1 MVAGETIVIRNARV
15 TTEGHVTRRPE
26 FVFVG
31 PDIKEAIVQ
40 KLVTRVTLETA
51 VDSSVHVRQI
61 RLVTT

>member
-1 MVAGETIVIRNARV
+1 MVAGETVVIRNARV

-26 FVFVG
+26 VVFVG
-31 PDIKEAIVQ
+31 LDIKGRIVQ

-61 RLVTT
+61 RPVTT

>member
-1 MVAGETIVIRNARV
+1 MIRDARV

-26 FVFVG
+26 VVFVG
-31 PDIKEAIVQ
+31 LDIKGTIVQ

>member
-1 MVAGETIVIRNARV
+1 MIRDVRV
-15 TTEGHVTRRPE
+15 TTERHVTRRPE

>member
-1 MVAGETIVIRNARV
+1 MIRNARV

-26 FVFVG
+26 LVFVG
-31 PDIKEAIVQ
+31 PDIKEGIVQ

-61 RLVTT
+61 RPVTT